1 MPLNYKRLGTF
12 PFLQILLAIWSVG
25 GDWSFSFEL
34 ISIAWVSVFKFH
46 FSLIWSICKKD
57 ERERK
62 RRIITNMV
70 YYFRFYFIWNFL
82 SQVILIIED
91 VKISP
96 QPHILGF
103 YSFPLLKTA
112 STRMPGNSKI
122 ILQDDICK
130 HFGLLLTWDGTWCTW
145 GMH

>member
-12 PFLQILLAIWSVG
+12 PFLHIVLAIWSVG
-25 GDWSFSFEL
+25 GDWSFSLEL
-34 ISIAWVSVFKFH
+34 ISIAGVSVFKFH
-46 FSLIWSICKKD
+46 FNLIWSIYKKD

-62 RRIITNMV
+62 RKIVTNMV
-70 YYFRFYFIWNFL
+70 YYLRFYFIWNFL

-96 QPHILGF
+96 HILGF

-112 STRMPGNSKI
+112 SIRMPGNIKI
-122 ILQDDICK
+122 ILQDDLCK
-130 HFGLLLTWDGTWCTW
+130 HFGLLLTTDCTWCMW